1 MWVYKHDLFQRE
13 HPELL
18 HMVRRRTCPGNDKRK
33 QRLPRPPKESRS
45 TKVTEADISEGED
58 QGAEDVSAPAP
69 EPTSQQPVVPENPAV
84 TSSRKR
90 TMTVSD
96 FEKPRVTKRSTP
108 EPSQVVA
115 VDASVL
121 RSLSTAPVLSEES
134 DDQASASTKVDE
146 AEQSAIVSDV
156 ASQLAKY
163 ARMAQKGTRGRTR
176 RSGSGMVT
184 PPNFKT
190 STGNLLTYDDECV
203 EDDARNCQ
211 RSAEVR
217 STESSNSGSN
227 DDSPLVKKNMLPDAV
242 PFDVAQAIIKSVV
255 DNTKEH
261 PDRDSLVSSANVSS
275 FCMAVTPAIAA
286 GKDLLCR
293 KILDLFLQSEAL
305 AQEFLNYRSALYPL
319 QIDDIR
325 SGFMGPGERQNG
337 GLSTQNVWE
346 RADRRSDALREFSV
360 FAVNRIFKVMEF
372 GRETGSLSRDST
384 ILLEQTASV
393 WQKSVWSIE

>member
-1 MWVYKHDLFQRE
+1 MWVYKHDLFQRD

-18 HMVRRRTCPGNDKRK
+18 HLVRRRTCPGNDKRK
-33 QRLPRPPKESRS
+33 QRLPRPPKESR
-45 TKVTEADISEGED
+45 TKVADADISDDEA
-58 QGAEDVSAPAP
+58 AEEVSSPAP
-69 EPTSQQPVVPENPAV
+69 EPTIQQPVVPETPLV

-108 EPSQVVA
+108 EPSPAVV
-115 VDASVL
+115 VDATVL
-121 RSLSTAPVLSEES
+121 RSLSTGPVSEES
-134 DDQASASTKVDE
+134 DDQASATTKVDE

-156 ASQLAKY
+156 ASKLAKY

-203 EDDARNCQ
+203 EDDAQNRQ
-211 RSAEVR
+211 PSAEAG

-227 DDSPLVKKNMLPDAV
+227 DDSRLVEENILTDAV

-275 FCMAVTPAIAA
+275 FCMAVTPAITA
-286 GKDLLCR
+286 GTNLLCR

-305 AQEFLNYRSALYPL
+305 TQEFLNYRSALYPL

-325 SGFMGPGERQNG
+325 AGFIGPEERQNG

-372 GRETGSLSRDST
+372 GRETGALSKEAT
-384 ILLEQTASV
+384 ILLERTASV